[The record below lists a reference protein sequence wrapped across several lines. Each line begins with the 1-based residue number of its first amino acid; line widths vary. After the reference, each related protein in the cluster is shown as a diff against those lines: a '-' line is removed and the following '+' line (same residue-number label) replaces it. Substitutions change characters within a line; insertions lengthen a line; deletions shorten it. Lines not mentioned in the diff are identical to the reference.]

1 MVLDQAWCCTGQQFI
16 LLDNPRGKSADYSEK
31 MNLTPKIIPQVALA
45 DGTRLPALGLGTWKM
60 GERMGNAAREVTALK
75 RGLDLG
81 MTLIDTAEMYGDGG
95 AEKVVARA
103 IAGRHGSA
111 FVVSKVYPHNAG
123 ARSMTAACER
133 SLRRLAIDCIDLYL
147 LHWRGRIP
155 LAESVDTFERLR
167 AAGKIARWGVSN
179 FDTADM
185 EELYALPAG
194 GNCAVN
200 QVLYNLLERGIEWRL
215 LEWCRARRVAV
226 MAYSPVAQGS
236 LLTNPKLAAIARQLD
251 VTSAELALAWVL
263 TRPQVI
269 AIPQSSNIAHIE
281 SNRAAVAVRVDDG
294 VLAAL
299 DAAFAPPQSET
310 RLSVI

>member
-1 MVLDQAWCCTGQQFI
+1 
-16 LLDNPRGKSADYSEK
+16 
-31 MNLTPKIIPQVALA
+31 MNLTPEIIPKVALP
-45 DGTRLPALGLGTWKM
+45 DGAQLPALGLGTWKM
-60 GERMGNAAREVTALK
+60 GERTGNAVREVAALK

-95 AEKVVARA
+95 AEEVVARA
-103 IAGRHGSA
+103 IAGRRGSA
-111 FVVSKVYPHNAG
+111 FVVSKVYPQNAG
-123 ARSMTAACER
+123 ARSMKAACER

-147 LHWRGRIP
+147 LHWRGHIP

-185 EELYALPAG
+185 EELHALPAG

-236 LLTNPKLAAIARQLD
+236 LLTNAKLAAIARQLD
-251 VTSAELALAWVL
+251 VTSAQLALAWVL

-281 SNRAAVAVRVDDG
+281 SNRAAVAVRLDDG

-299 DAAFAPPQSET
+299 DVAFAPPQSET